1 MPRGRPLPN
10 TRSFIERMGALKNL
24 WPFLTMVW
32 RTNRSLTAASLLLRL
47 ARALLPV
54 ITLYVGKLIIDDVVM
69 LVQMPDKPGTLPEWI
84 HSNLLNWLGF
94 LLFVEFTLAVL
105 ADILGRVVSLID
117 SLLSERVS
125 NASSVRLMEHAAK
138 LDLEDFEN
146 AEFQDQLERARRQTS
161 GRMTLMGQIL
171 GQAQDVVTVV
181 SFAAGLVILAPW
193 LIVLLLL
200 ALVPAFLGEAHFN
213 AQSY

>member
-1 MPRGRPLPN
+1 MPRAYSSRGRVARGSPTRTPRGLPLPN
-10 TRSFIERMGALKNL
+10 SRSFVERVGALKNL

-32 RTNRSLTAASLLLRL
+32 RTSRSLMAASLLLRL

-69 LVQMPDKPGTLPEWI
+69 LVQMPDKPGTLLEWI
-84 HSNLLNWLGF
+84 DSDLLNWLGF
-94 LLFVEFTLAVL
+94 LLIAEFALAVL

-138 LDLEDFEN
+138 LDL
-146 AEFQDQLERARRQTS
+146 A
-161 GRMTLMGQIL
+161 GRMDLLRPL
-171 GQAQDVVTVV
+171 GPRA
-181 SFAAGLVILAPW
+181 
-193 LIVLLLL
+193 
-200 ALVPAFLGEAHFN
+200 
-213 AQSY
+213 